1 MTTPAAMDAPA
12 GLRLIM
18 RKYAH
23 PIQVPPGG
31 DVSQALSNYN
41 TSKLHDGAMAVVQS
55 AGASPGVQ
63 ETALYV
69 FRRNVN
75 PVLAGPVTDRV
86 IPLVGGGAWYRQY
99 NGGITSNIS
108 AYATGPTVVTAGD
121 PAVTLVTVQ
130 FSGSNIPLRRHAI
143 LDGWVKVDGGAVA
156 GGIVSV
162 AMETSIDGLAWAA
175 ADTVPPL
182 TLLADQQ
189 TVIPLSA
196 HVTGANTAQ
205 DFFARIRV
213 SCATQDVTIPDLG
226 AHLGGS
232 IAANQLY
239 P

>member
-1 MTTPAAMDAPA
+1 MDAPTE
-12 GLRLIM
+12 LRLIV
-18 RKYAH
+18 RRYAQYA
-23 PIQVPPGG
+23 QVPPGG

-41 TSKLHDGAMAVVQS
+41 TAKLHDGAMAVVLS

-75 PVLAGPVTDRV
+75 PVWGGPVTDRV
-86 IPLVGGGAWYRQY
+86 VPLVGGGAWYRQY
-99 NGGITSNIS
+99 NGGITNNITS
-108 AYATGPTVVTAGD
+108 YSGGPTVIVAGD

-130 FSGSNIPLRRHAI
+130 FDSPNVPLRMRAI

-162 AMETSIDGLAWAA
+162 AMETSIDGLVWDA

-196 HVTGANTAQ
+196 HVTGANNAQ
-205 DFFARIRV
+205 AFLARIRA
-213 SCATQDVTIPDLG
+213 SCTVQNVTIPDLG

-232 IAANQLY
+232 VAADQLY

>member
-12 GLRLIM
+12 DLRLIV
-18 RKYAH
+18 RKYAQYA
-23 PIQVPPGG
+23 QVPPGE

-41 TSKLHDGAMAVVQS
+41 TAKLHDGALAVVQS
-55 AGASPGVQ
+55 ASQGPGTGVL
-63 ETALYV
+63 ALYV

-75 PVLAGPVTDRV
+75 PVWAGPLIERV
-86 IPLVGGGAWYRQY
+86 VPLVGGGAWYRQY
-99 NGGITSNIS
+99 SGGITNDIS
-108 AYATGPTVVTAGD
+108 AYGTGPTVITAGD

-130 FSGSNIPLRRHAI
+130 FSSPIIPLRMYAI

-162 AMETSIDGLAWAA
+162 AMETSVDDVAWDA

-196 HVTGANTAQ
+196 HVMVES
-205 DFFARIRV
+205 DEFFARIRV
-213 SCATQDVTIPDLG
+213 SCAGQDVTIPDLG

-232 IAANQLY
+232 IAAYQLY